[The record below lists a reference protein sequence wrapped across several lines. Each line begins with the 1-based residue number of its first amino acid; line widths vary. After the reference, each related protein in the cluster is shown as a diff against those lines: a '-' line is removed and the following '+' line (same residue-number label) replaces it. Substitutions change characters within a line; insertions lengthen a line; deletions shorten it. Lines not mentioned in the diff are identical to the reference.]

1 VTLDTPIRLYRD
13 ENEKFYLWISPMC
26 GNRVLCNEIFVLC
39 TIDTQFNTPL
49 SNRSGFIT
57 MLINTYVQWD
67 AERESCFK
75 PEALCFKSSHH
86 LIGGNHVEK
95 WKSFVIIGGLVGVII
110 NMMAEVFYLIAI
122 NRFTALE
129 DIVNTITDYA
139 LISFVLGMWLSIVII
154 VGLSGWLTV
163 ETRKDQAGKSP

>member
-1 VTLDTPIRLYRD
+1 
-13 ENEKFYLWISPMC
+13 
-26 GNRVLCNEIFVLC
+26 
-39 TIDTQFNTPL
+39 
-49 SNRSGFIT
+49 
-57 MLINTYVQWD
+57 
-67 AERESCFK
+67 
-75 PEALCFKSSHH
+75 
-86 LIGGNHVEK
+86 VEK